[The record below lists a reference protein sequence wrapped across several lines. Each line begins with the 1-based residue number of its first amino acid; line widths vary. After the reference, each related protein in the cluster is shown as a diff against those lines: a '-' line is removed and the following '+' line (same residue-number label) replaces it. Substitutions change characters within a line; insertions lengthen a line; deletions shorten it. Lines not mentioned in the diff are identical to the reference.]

1 MKLTFINT
9 FEIDKKT
16 NAQIK
21 YLLQS
26 CFPEAEYRQR
36 TYYKQLSHY
45 RILAT
50 ENEQLVGQLGIDYR
64 VMNLNGEAVKVL
76 GVIDLCVSPSLQ
88 NKGIG
93 TKLMQKFEAVAKRHS
108 DNIDFLFLV
117 TDSAVFYER
126 LGFRKTKLTITWL
139 KIDQHNNYGQGTEM
153 IDDAFFMI
161 KAVSDKVWK
170 DGDLDMLG
178 YMY

>member
-108 DNIDFLFLV
+108 DNIDFLFFVLLSV
-117 TDSAVFYER
+117 YNV
-126 LGFRKTKLTITWL
+126 
-139 KIDQHNNYGQGTEM
+139 HNGQLLLHFSNKYKKM
-153 IDDAFFMI
+153 QKYLCQII
-161 KAVSDKVWK
+161 
-170 DGDLDMLG
+170 
-178 YMY
+178 